1 MVGADEA
8 STGGYVPSCSV
19 NERRW
24 DGISKMG
31 SKTVGW
37 GGFRFQGLGNTVGW
51 GGFGLLWA
59 RVVLGEG
66 VLEEREMTR

>member
-1 MVGADEA
+1 MKPAQVGTWLVDEGD
-8 STGGYVPSCSV
+8 SKGGLLVLWVSWFGVS
-19 NERRW
+19 
-24 DGISKMG
+24 
-31 SKTVGW
+31 
-37 GGFRFQGLGNTVGW
+37 VGW